1 MGLYLKKLPLGLSIA
16 SLLFVYTIYLF
27 SLFSLGDAHMSWLLI
42 GVLLSS
48 GLLLSSTN
56 LKNWISRR
64 RAMLNTLLIV
74 NGFLMGYGTT
84 LATNLERPY
93 STSLSIIGYLLVV
106 CAIIC
111 IYRTTLHDELST
123 NAKVVHVINI
133 TIGIALTAGTLY
145 FTYIFFLFSED
156 GNGEIWKLFVPLI
169 LYGIAYVIQMKALG
183 AQRKSIVYTVAIIQI
198 LMPVVLL
205 LLWMV
210 VPGEGGF

>member
-1 MGLYLKKLPLGLSIA
+1 
-16 SLLFVYTIYLF
+16 
-27 SLFSLGDAHMSWLLI
+27 MSFLLI
-42 GVLLSS
+42 GVLISS
-48 GLLLSSTN
+48 ALLLSSTN
-56 LKNWISRR
+56 LKNWMSRR
-64 RAMLNTLLIV
+64 RAVMNTLLIV
-74 NGFLMGYGTT
+74 NGFLVGYGTI
-84 LATNLERPY
+84 LAKYLERPF

-106 CAIIC
+106 CVIIC
-111 IYRTTLHDELST
+111 IYRTSLHDELAT
-123 NAKVVHVINI
+123 NAKVLHAINI

-198 LMPVVLL
+198 LMPIVLL
-205 LLWMV
+205 LLRMV